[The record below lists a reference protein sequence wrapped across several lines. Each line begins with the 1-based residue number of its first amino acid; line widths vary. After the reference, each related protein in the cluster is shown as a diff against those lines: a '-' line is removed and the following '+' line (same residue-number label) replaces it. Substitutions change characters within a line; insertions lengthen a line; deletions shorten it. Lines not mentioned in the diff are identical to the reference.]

1 MRNLLRIFAVAVLLM
16 TAGHVNAQE
25 ARFGHIDLQGLI
37 QVMPERASAEAEYNK
52 QAKELEDQMETM
64 QTELENKYKEYMTK
78 RDSLSEIVRV
88 AKETDIQ
95 DLQQRIQN
103 FAQVAQQQLQQ
114 KQNEML
120 KPIFEKAQ
128 KAVADVGKEKGL
140 IYVFDVSGEL
150 GTVLYRSNESLDV
163 LPWPKQNWASNKVIA
178 CQTIIRSR
186 L

>member
-128 KAVADVGKEKGL
+128 KAVADVGKEKDL
-140 IYVFDVSGEL
+140 SMC
-150 GTVLYRSNESLDV
+150 SM
-163 LPWPKQNWASNKVIA
+163 
-178 CQTIIRSR
+178 
-186 L
+186 